1 VRSADSLAVALQLIE
16 DQGSP
21 DVLVSDY
28 RLADWVNGMDAV
40 RQLRAAANRPIPACL
55 MSGTS
60 TPALVQAARDV
71 GLTLLQKP
79 VRPAKLRALVRR
91 LVLEP
96 GSAQK
101 WDDDAEEGGA
111 AV

>member
-1 VRSADSLAVALQLIE
+1 
-16 DQGSP
+16 
-21 DVLVSDY
+21 
-28 RLADWVNGMDAV
+28 
-40 RQLRAAANRPIPACL
+40 

-60 TPALVQAARDV
+60 TPALVQAARNV

-91 LVLEP
+91 LVLQP
-96 GSAQK
+96 GLTQNPDEDS
-101 WDDDAEEGGA
+101 DAGGA

>member
-1 VRSADSLAVALQLIE
+1 LAVALQLIE
-16 DQGSP
+16 DHGPP

-96 GSAQK
+96 GSAQNE
-101 WDDDAEEGGA
+101 DADSGEGGA

>member
-1 VRSADSLAVALQLIE
+1 
-16 DQGSP
+16 
-21 DVLVSDY
+21 VSDY
-28 RLADWVNGMDAV
+28 RLADWVSGIDAV

-96 GSAQK
+96 GSAQNEEA
-101 WDDDAEEGGA
+101 DSGEGGA